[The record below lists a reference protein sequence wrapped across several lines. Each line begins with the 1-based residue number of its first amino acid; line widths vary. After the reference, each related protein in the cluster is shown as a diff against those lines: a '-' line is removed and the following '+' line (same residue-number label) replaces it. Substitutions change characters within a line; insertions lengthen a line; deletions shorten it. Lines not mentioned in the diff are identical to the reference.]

1 MYLLRSAEDKPPGQ
15 HSLGE
20 NGLIPKPGSCS
31 WREQWPTQPQ
41 IYTRVHTLL
50 LLILLKHTFCPFRM
64 KVTLISL
71 VTRQWSG
78 LPLCS
83 LPGLTHSGSKHCSSP
98 CTGEASRSTPLPP
111 SDHEDTKLKSKTRRM
126 SREIIFTH
134 HVCSTNTQGPMPSE
148 GQRPWVKAGAGLE
161 PPTHGSKQTF
171 PPKYLHL
178 WCFVSMT
185 EG

>member
-31 WREQWPTQPQ
+31 WREQWPTQSQ
-41 IYTRVHTLL
+41 IYRRVHTLL

-71 VTRQWSG
+71 VSQTVVRTISMLFAWSN
-78 LPLCS
+78 PLWK
-83 LPGLTHSGSKHCSSP
+83 HSSSP
-98 CTGEASRSTPLPP
+98 CIRWAPLPP
-111 SDHEDTKLKSKTRRM
+111 SDHEDTKLKSKTRRT

-148 GQRPWVKAGAGLE
+148 GQRSWVKAGDGLE
-161 PPTHGSKQTF
+161 PPTHGSKQTC

-178 WCFVSMT
+178 WCFVSLT

>member
-1 MYLLRSAEDKPPGQ
+1 MLFSLSTRRKGCELKTRCCLVKFSCRERNNLSDWPCCFQDMYLLRSAEDKPPGQ

-71 VTRQWSG
+71 VNQAVIRTISMRFAWS
-78 LPLCS
+78 
-83 LPGLTHSGSKHCSSP
+83 THPGSKHSSSP
-98 CTGEASRSTPLPP
+98 CIRWSLQVNTSST
-111 SDHEDTKLKSKTRRM
+111 
-126 SREIIFTH
+126 
-134 HVCSTNTQGPMPSE
+134 QW
-148 GQRPWVKAGAGLE
+148 PWRHKVE
-161 PPTHGSKQTF
+161 
-171 PPKYLHL
+171 
-178 WCFVSMT
+178 V
-185 EG
+185 